1 MPRASRGA
9 RFRERRARRFFSS
22 GRLRPPPPRASPA
35 SRSHPDRS
43 SDASRPLSSPAGFA
57 YEELKA
63 DGRQC
68 PVHVYVSTAD
78 VDSCCAFRIL
88 KSMMCSDGIPFSA
101 YPVSG
106 YQELQ
111 GLGEKL
117 PKDGQNRS
125 VVLINC
131 GGTENVKELLGAH
144 HAGPPRVAARPPPSP
159 RRVALASDFKIAHPP
174 RAPTAAPRKSADS
187 VSVSFPPLAGG
198 PIALTPRPV
207 PPLSPPPLP
216 RRPSREHARVRV
228 RQPPPPGP
236 REHALGQQGGVGP
249 PRRARGRGALPR
261 ARLGLRRLRRL
272 RRRLRRGRLRVRR
285 RLRGV
290 RRRERRERRERGA
303 RTTRTTRRTR
313 AALGGRRSGVAAVAR
328 RGARRRGSPPA
339 SPPRA
344 RGASAARRS
353 SASASRTTAAAPS
366 TAAPRAF

>member
-1 MPRASRGA
+1 M
-9 RFRERRARRFFSS
+9 
-22 GRLRPPPPRASPA
+22 
-35 SRSHPDRS
+35 
-43 SDASRPLSSPAGFA
+43 
-57 YEELKA
+57 
-63 DGRQC
+63 
-68 PVHVYVSTAD
+68 YVSTAD

-131 GGTENVKELLGAH
+131 GGTENVKELLGAY

-187 VSVSFPPLAGG
+187 VSVSSPL
-198 PIALTPRPV
+198 PRRRSHRAHAPSR
-207 PPLSPPPLP
+207 PPLSPHHSLAGLPENTRVFVFDSHRPLDLENT
-216 RRPSREHARVRV
+216 RSDNRDVLVLRDERE
-228 RQPPPPGP
+228 GE
-236 REHALGQQGGVGP
+236 EHFPEPDSDYGDSDDSDDDSDEDGSESDDGSEASDDENDGEGSESDAENDENDP
-249 PRRARGRGALPR
+249 RGANDPNDPEDP
-261 ARLGLRRLRRL
+261 G
-272 RRRLRRGRLRVRR
+272 
-285 RLRGV
+285 
-290 RRRERRERRERGA
+290 GA
-303 RTTRTTRRTR
+303 R
-313 AALGGRRSGVAAVAR
+313 GRRSGVAAVAR